1 MISFLQVENLRKSFG
16 DLVLFEGITFGI
28 DKDQKV
34 ALIAKNGTGKT
45 SLLNIIAGKDTQ
57 DEGKITFR
65 RDLKI
70 GFLEQNPVFNP
81 NNSIID
87 EVFHASEDVKI
98 AILEYNTAIEKNDKD
113 LLSASMEKM
122 DHLQAWDYEV
132 KVKQILTK
140 LKIAKYD
147 QQISTLSGGEKKR
160 VALASVLIEEP
171 DLLLLDEPT
180 NHLDLDM
187 IEWLENYLKNTRS
200 TLLMVTHDRYF
211 LDRVCNEII
220 EMDNSQIY
228 TYKGNYTYFINKRE
242 ERIAIEEALV
252 EKAKNTLRK
261 EEDWMRRMPKARS
274 HKAKYRIDN
283 YFQLKDVAGSG
294 RQDEEV
300 RISVQ
305 SSRMGKK
312 IIEVKNLNKKFD
324 KLTVLKD
331 FSYNFTRGEKIGIV
345 GDNGTGKSTFL
356 NLITQNLQADSGN
369 VDVGQTVVFGYY
381 KQEGIIYKEDQRVID
396 IVQEIAEV
404 VTLGN
409 GRQMGVKEFLNFFLF
424 PFDMHYTL
432 VSKLSGGEKRRLY
445 LVTVLM
451 RKPNFLI
458 LDEPTNDLDIMTLA
472 VLEEYLS
479 TFDGCVLVVSHDR
492 FFMDQVVDHLFVFR
506 GNGEVKDFPGTYSHY
521 REWLTKIEKD
531 QKKELIQS
539 SKKESLNLTT
549 DNSST
554 DKAKTKLS
562 FKEKKEYEQLE
573 TDIANLE
580 TEKENLESEISSG
593 TLTNDELI
601 EKSNRIGEIITLLDK
616 KSDRWLELGEFI

>member
-1 MISFLQVENLRKSFG
+1 MVSYLQVENLRKSFG

-28 DKDQKV
+28 DKGQKV
-34 ALIAKNGTGKT
+34 ALVAKNGTGKT
-45 SLLNIIAGKDTQ
+45 SLLNIIAGTDTQ
-57 DEGKITFR
+57 DAGKITFR
-65 RDLKI
+65 RDIKI
-70 GFLEQNPVFNP
+70 GFLEQIQQLNS
-81 NNSIID
+81 NNNIID
-87 EVFHASEDVKI
+87 EVFHSSADVKN
-98 AILEYNTAIEKNDKD
+98 AILEYNVAIETNDKN
-113 LLSASMEKM
+113 LLAKSMEKM

-140 LKIAKYD
+140 LKIDRYN

-171 DLLLLDEPT
+171 DVLLLDEPT

-220 EMDNSQIY
+220 EMDNSFIY
-228 TYKGNYTYFINKRE
+228 PYKGNYTYFLKKRE
-242 ERIAIEEALV
+242 ERLHAEEALV

-261 EEDWMRRMPKARS
+261 EEDWMRRMPKARTT
-274 HKAKYRIDN
+274 KAKYRIDN
-283 YFQLKDVAGSG
+283 YYNLKDVASG
-294 RQDEEV
+294 GRHEEEM

-324 KLTVLKD
+324 DLTILKD
-331 FSYNFTRGEKIGIV
+331 FSYNFSRGEKIGIV

-356 NLITQNLQADSGN
+356 NLITEITPADSGT
-369 VDVGQTVVFGYY
+369 VDIGQTIVFGYY
-381 KQEGIIYKEDQRVID
+381 KQEGIKYKEDQRVMD

-409 GRQMGVKEFLNFFLF
+409 GQQMGVKEFLNFFLF
-424 PFDMHYTL
+424 PYDMHYTP

-472 VLEEYLS
+472 VLEEYIS
-479 TFDGCVLVVSHDR
+479 TFDGCVIVVSHDR

-506 GNGEVKDFPGTYSHY
+506 GNGEVKDFPGNYSHY
-521 REWLTKIEKD
+521 REWLNKIEKESKKD
-531 QKKELIQS
+531 TEPTIKKEPASRQ
-539 SKKESLNLTT
+539 NVP
-549 DNSST
+549 
-554 DKAKTKLS
+554 KTKLS
-562 FKEKKEYEQLE
+562 FNEKREFEKLE
-573 TDIANLE
+573 NDIANLE
-580 TEKENLESEISSG
+580 NEKEILEKEISTG
-593 TLTNDELI
+593 TLNTEDLI
-601 EKSNRIGEIITLLDK
+601 QKSNRIGEIIKLLDE
-616 KSDRWLELGEFI
+616 KSDRWLELSEFV

>member
-1 MISFLQVENLRKSFG
+1 MISYLQVENLKKSFG

-45 SLLNIIAGKDTQ
+45 SLLNIIAGKDSQ
-57 DEGKITFR
+57 DEGKITFK

-70 GFLEQNPVFNP
+70 GFLEQNPPLNL
-81 NNSIID
+81 NNTIID
-87 EVFHASEDVKI
+87 EVFHSSEEVKN
-98 AILEYNTAIEKNDKD
+98 AILGYNKALETNDKD
-113 LLSASMEKM
+113 LLAKSMEKI

-132 KVKQILTK
+132 KVKQILSK
-140 LKIAKYD
+140 LKIDKYN

-187 IEWLENYLKNTRS
+187 IEWLEKYLKSTRS

-228 TYKGNYTYFINKRE
+228 QYKGNYTYFIKKRE
-242 ERIAIEEALV
+242 ERLANEEAFV

-274 HKAKYRIDN
+274 TKAKYRIDN
-283 YFQLKDVAGSG
+283 YYQLKDVASSG
-294 RQDEEV
+294 RQEEEM

-312 IIEVKNLNKKFD
+312 IIEIKDLNKKFD
-324 KLTVLKD
+324 DYTVLKD
-331 FSYNFTRGEKIGIV
+331 FSYNFTRGEKIGII
-345 GDNGTGKSTFL
+345 GDNGSGKSTFL
-356 NLITQNLQADSGN
+356 NLITENIPADSGT
-369 VDVGQTVVFGYY
+369 VDIGQTIVFGYY
-381 KQEGIIYKEDQRVID
+381 KQEGIKYKEDQRIID
-396 IVQEIAEV
+396 VVQEIAEV
-404 VTLGN
+404 VTLGD

-424 PFDMHYTL
+424 PYDMHYTPI
-432 VSKLSGGEKRRLY
+432 SKLSGGEKRRLY

-451 RKPNFLI
+451 RRPNFLI

-479 TFDGCVLVVSHDR
+479 TFDGCVIIVSHDR

-506 GNGEVKDFPGTYSHY
+506 GKGEVKDFPGNYSHY
-521 REWLTKIEKD
+521 REWLTKVEKEVRKEATPTA
-531 QKKELIQS
+531 KKDK
-539 SKKESLNLTT
+539 SK
-549 DNSST
+549 T
-554 DKAKTKLS
+554 DKSKTKLS
-562 FKEKKEYEQLE
+562 FKEKREFEQLE
-573 TDIANLE
+573 KDIADLE
-580 TEKENLESEISSG
+580 NEKETLENEINSG
-593 TLTNDELI
+593 ALNNDDLI
-601 EKSNRIGEIITLLDK
+601 QKSKRIGEIIKLLDE
-616 KSDRWLELGEFI
+616 KSDRWLELSEFV